1 MIRRL
6 VRKIRSAGRR
16 IGRLSHFSQRLRS
29 KARVWSVAR
38 HEKKC
43 PTAKDASVGSIATGF
58 AWRADNIGGVRRHL
72 ECLQEYSRFPVSIYP
87 STFGSTLLSP
97 LEKESYHHSLS
108 YKQLRHHDLFHSHVD
123 PRFIDICQT
132 AQRHGKP
139 WVHTYHAMYFKEDW
153 GGTLLDWQIEI
164 NSSLTNRA
172 KQADVLISV
181 SPWLAKYLKDEHQIR
196 SITIPN
202 AVNVEACDEAVASID
217 VNARPSHA
225 SILFVG
231 SAESVKN
238 PAAFMHA
245 ASALPQFEFKMI
257 GSNLTRA
264 SWNRLYPDVLIP
276 PNVGLLGAR
285 SHAECLAAI
294 AACRVFVMTSHR
306 EGFPTV
312 LLEAMGMGKP
322 CVAPNSFGCRDA
334 ISDEPECGFLFEPD
348 NLQHLV
354 SQIGIA
360 VEHPYM
366 PMACERVQ
374 QEFSW
379 RVVAD
384 QIDRVYADLLNGA

>member
-1 MIRRL
+1 VIRRL
-6 VRKIRSAGRR
+6 AQKIRNAGRR
-16 IGRLSHFSQRLRS
+16 IGRLSQVSQRLRS
-29 KARVWSVAR
+29 HARLWRVAR

-43 PTAKDASVGSIATGF
+43 PTATDSRVGSIATGF

-72 ECLQEYSRFPVSIYP
+72 ECLQEYSKFPVSIYP
-87 STFGSTLLSP
+87 STLGSTLLSP
-97 LEKESYHHSLS
+97 LEKESYHKGLS
-108 YKQLRHHDLFHSHVD
+108 YHQLRHHDLFHSHVD

-132 AQRHGKP
+132 AQCHGKP

-164 NSSLTNRA
+164 NNSLTQRA
-172 KQADVLISV
+172 RQANVLISV
-181 SPWLAKYLKDEHQIR
+181 SPWLATYLKDEHQIR

-217 VNARPSHA
+217 VKASASPS
-225 SILFVG
+225 SVLFVG

-238 PAAFMHA
+238 PKAFILAAT
-245 ASALPQFEFKMI
+245 ALPKFEFTMI
-257 GSNLTRA
+257 GSNLTP
-264 SWNRLYPDVLIP
+264 SNWEKYFPDVAIP
-276 PNVGLLGAR
+276 ANVELLGAR

-312 LLEAMGMGKP
+312 LLEAMAMGKP

-334 ISDEPECGFLFEPD
+334 ISDEPGCGFLFEPD
-348 NLQHLV
+348 NLEHLV
-354 SQIGIA
+354 NQICLA
-360 VEHPYM
+360 AEHAYM
-366 PMACERVQ
+366 PMANERVQ
-374 QEFSW
+374 REFSW

-384 QIDRVYADLLNGA
+384 KIDRVYADLLRIA